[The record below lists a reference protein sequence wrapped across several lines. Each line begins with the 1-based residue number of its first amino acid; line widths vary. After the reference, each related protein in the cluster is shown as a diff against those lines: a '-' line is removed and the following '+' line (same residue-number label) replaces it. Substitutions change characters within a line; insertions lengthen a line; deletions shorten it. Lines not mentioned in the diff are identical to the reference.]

1 MRKTFVRKVLLS
13 RFKIRALKLLEYFSI
28 NYMKKC
34 SDKYHFILSSNDEN
48 KEENLTWRLSAIH
61 KFEGVLF
68 ILNTNIETPC
78 KVGKK
83 ALHPSYKGHV

>member
-1 MRKTFVRKVLLS
+1 MFFEQKGVNFSAYADDSTPFFFVRKTFVRKVLLS

-48 KEENLTWRLSAIH
+48 KEENLT
-61 KFEGVLF
+61 
-68 ILNTNIETPC
+68 
-78 KVGKK
+78 
-83 ALHPSYKGHV
+83 